1 MNEFITDKKKPV
13 QIAED
18 FVSATAS
25 AADTAVHQAG
35 VEISSVLERGR
46 EISESAWKRME
57 NEAEAA
63 NAALHRNPY
72 PAVLAGLG
80 AGALLG
86 VLVTRKA
93 TGRQA

>member
-1 MNEFITDKKKPV
+1 MNEFITDIKKPAE
-13 QIAED
+13 IAGD
-18 FVSATAS
+18 FVSATAN
-25 AADTAVHQAG
+25 AAGTAIHQAG
-35 VEISSVLERGR
+35 EEISSVLEKGR
-46 EISESAWKRME
+46 EISGSAWKRMG

-93 TGRQA
+93 ANRPA